1 MSSVWS
7 GIRRHLS
14 YANVTA
20 TLALVF
26 AMSGGALAA
35 KHYLINST
43 GQINPKVLKKLRGTT
58 GPPGLTGIEG
68 PTGPSGPTGLSGR
81 AGLSGP
87 AGLNGLNG
95 PAGLSGPTGLG
106 GPTGPTGPSSSV
118 GASKAFNTNSGSE
131 TLDFPSVTDQ
141 NLTVA
146 SLSLPAGSFSV
157 VGKLIADNDDW
168 EKRPI
173 ARCELLLGKSAIDPG
188 FSGVSL
194 GKGGPEPEGDRHY
207 MVLAG
212 TGSLSSPGTAEIV
225 CRVAGTSGKYMDRSI
240 TAIQVGSLGP

>member
-1 MSSVWS
+1 MWS

-58 GPPGLTGIEG
+58 GLPGLTGIEG
-68 PTGPSGPTGLSGR
+68 PTGPSGPTGLSG
-81 AGLSGP
+81 
-87 AGLNGLNG
+87 
-95 PAGLSGPTGLG
+95 PAGLSGPTG
-106 GPTGPTGPSSSV
+106 PSGPSSAT

-131 TLDFPSVTDQ
+131 TLDFPSVPDQ

-146 SLSLPAGSFSV
+146 SLSLPAGNFSL

-240 TAIQVGSLGP
+240 TAIQVGSLG